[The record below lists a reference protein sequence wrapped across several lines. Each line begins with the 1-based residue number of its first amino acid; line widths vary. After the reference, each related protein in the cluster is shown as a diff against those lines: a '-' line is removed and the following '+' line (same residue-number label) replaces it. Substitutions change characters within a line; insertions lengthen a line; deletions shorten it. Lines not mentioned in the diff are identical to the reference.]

1 MSEETDK
8 LEIKISYLEGQ
19 LDELNGVIIDQEKS
33 IALMERRT
41 EALEKKVEDLI
52 EVSGPA
58 RPQRKPPH
66 Y

>member
-19 LDELNGVIIDQEKS
+19 LDELNSVIIDQEKS
-33 IALMERRT
+33 IALMERRI